1 MILKRAYVD
10 DNQRGFQRYQKA
22 HISGNSVDLP
32 WPENLVADRV
42 ERGDGMDMG
51 QVLASA
57 LEMLP
62 EEQRRILSFRYESGM
77 NFRGLKRE
85 LGMSDDEVRGL
96 LSEARCGLE
105 AMMRMIG
112 SG

>member
-1 MILKRAYVD
+1 MPIIKRAYVD

-32 WPENLVADRV
+32 WPENLMAEVDIPDDTGEEVFMEALQSLPDEHQRV
-42 ERGDGMDMG
+42 
-51 QVLASA
+51 
-57 LEMLP
+57 
-62 EEQRRILSFRYESGM
+62 LSLRYESGM

-85 LGMSDDEVRGL
+85 LGMNDDEVRGL

-105 AMMRMIG
+105 AMVRLMG
-112 SG
+112 